1 MAHLILT
8 IILEIITIITSD
20 VYMWKVRLSDLLMV
34 IKLIS
39 DKIGMH

>member
-8 IILEIITIITSD
+8 IILEIVTIITSD

-34 IKLIS
+34 IELIN